1 MKRKP
6 GFTLI
11 ELLVVMA
18 IIAILVAIFLPAVQR
33 MRANSRATQAKNNL
47 AQMG

>member
-1 MKRKP
+1 MKLRLTERNPPRPWRRPSRAWRRP

-18 IIAILVAIFLPAVQR
+18 ISIC
-33 MRANSRATQAKNNL
+33 L
-47 AQMG
+47 AR